1 MMAHLN
7 EATLMTLGEL
17 QVEAK
22 APPFLR
28 LAPVRYLL
36 IHVLPMPKGAPT
48 APELLAR
55 SSSADLATE
64 QAAFAQLLDRL
75 GQADHAGGGAP
86 GLRADDPQG
95 LGGAGPPAHRPPPAS
110 VRRCDDAMRLAALY
124 DIHGNLPALEAV
136 LDEVRRAGVDA
147 VVVGGDVLPGPM
159 PRETID
165 CLAALDLPVHYLTGN
180 GDRVVLTERRGGDI
194 GREVPEAFRD
204 VIRWSAATLSRRR
217 RDADRRLAGDR
228 AAQVPA
234 WATCS
239 SVMPRRATT
248 SRSSRASPPKNGCSR
263 SSSGVESAVVVCG
276 HTHMPFDRTVRG
288 IRVVNAGSVGMPF
301 GDPGADWLLL
311 GPEVSPRHTRYDL
324 EAAAAR
330 VRASAY
336 PQAEAFA
343 AGHVLRP
350 PSELDM
356 LKVFAQAELK

>member
-1 MMAHLN
+1 
-7 EATLMTLGEL
+7 
-17 QVEAK
+17 
-22 APPFLR
+22 
-28 LAPVRYLL
+28 
-36 IHVLPMPKGAPT
+36 
-48 APELLAR
+48 
-55 SSSADLATE
+55 
-64 QAAFAQLLDRL
+64 
-75 GQADHAGGGAP
+75 
-86 GLRADDPQG
+86 
-95 LGGAGPPAHRPPPAS
+95 
-110 VRRCDDAMRLAALY
+110 MRLAALY

-194 GREVPEAFRD
+194 SREVPEAFRD
-204 VIRWSAATLSRRR
+204 VIRWSAATLT
-217 RDADRRLAGDR
+217 DADAAWIAGWPATLRLHVPGLGDTLFCH
-228 AAQVPA
+228 
-234 WATCS
+234 AT
-239 SVMPRRATT
+239 PRNDVECFTRLTAEE
-248 SRSSRASPPKNGCSR
+248 RLFEVFD
-263 SSSGVESAVVVCG
+263 GVESAVVVCG

-324 EAAAAR
+324 AAAAAR